1 MNKPFVKEL
10 LWTNYL
16 LIGGFALIII
26 AGNLYYGTAQTFWN
40 WSLGVLA
47 VLALTMVVKI
57 RRIKARDRDL
67 DERTQLILYK
77 SIYMGFYFFL
87 GAILWYYTK
96 EMVLYGQIS
105 TRTLVELLA
114 GGIGYVGSYLFLRSR
129 Y

>member
-1 MNKPFVKEL
+1 MNKPFIKEL

-16 LIGGFALIII
+16 LVGGFVLIVI

-47 VLALTMVVKI
+47 VLALALVVRI
-57 RRIKARDRDL
+57 RRLRARERDL
-67 DERTQLILYK
+67 DERMQFIIYR
-77 SIYMGFYFFL
+77 SIHIGFYFFL

>member
-1 MNKPFVKEL
+1 MNKPFIKEL
-10 LWTNYL
+10 LLTNYL
-16 LIGGFALIII
+16 LVGGFVLIVI

-47 VLALTMVVKI
+47 VLALALVVRI
-57 RRIKARDRDL
+57 RRLRARERDL
-67 DERTQLILYK
+67 DERMQFIIYR
-77 SIYMGFYFFL
+77 SIYIGFYFFL

-105 TRTLVELLA
+105 TRTLVEMLA
-114 GGIGYVGSYLFLRSR
+114 GGIGYVGSYLFLRNR